1 MLKSRSWNSGLQIF
15 VIYKKYF
22 YTSMHSSRMRTA
34 RLLPVSPSMHCG
46 GGCLL
51 WGCLLWG
58 CLLPGGMSAPRGCL
72 LPGGC
77 LLLWGVCSRGSA
89 SGWGVYPSMQWGRHL
104 LPVDRILDTRF
115 WKYYLAPTSLR
126 AVKINKTRS
135 VRMRTTCII
144 LFYHFRISSLIIQN
158 SLSLSSRE

>member
-1 MLKSRSWNSGLQIF
+1 MLKSRSWNSGLHIF

-46 GGCLL
+46 GGCLF

-58 CLLPGGMSAPRGCL
+58 VSAPRGVSAPVGCL
-72 LPGGC
+72 LPGVC
-77 LLLWGVCSRGSA
+77 LWLGG
-89 SGWGVYPSMQWGRHL
+89 GGVYPSMQWGRHL

-126 AVKINKTRS
+126 AVKINKTQS